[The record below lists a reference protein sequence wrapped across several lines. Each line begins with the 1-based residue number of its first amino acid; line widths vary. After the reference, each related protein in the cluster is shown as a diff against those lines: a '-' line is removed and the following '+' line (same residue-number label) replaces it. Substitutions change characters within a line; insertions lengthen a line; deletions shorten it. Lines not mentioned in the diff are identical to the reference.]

1 MDLWPKKMY
10 SQKLVIS
17 RKCVRKV
24 RFIRIRILPA
34 VVNCTL
40 NSCVV
45 YAKAS
50 QSSVPSPQS
59 NGEEN
64 VILFDYIT
72 ATFFLD

>member
-1 MDLWPKKMY
+1 MGLWPKKALSEASPFQEMC
-10 SQKLVIS
+10 QKSEI
-17 RKCVRKV
+17 RKNQNSPSCG
-24 RFIRIRILPA
+24 
-34 VVNCTL
+34 NCTL

-64 VILFDYIT
+64 VILFDHIT
-72 ATFFLD
+72 GTFFLD